1 MAGAVDLVSFTESVG
16 NTILAHAT
24 CFYAMLPQLVLTP
37 DRPFSPYVSI
47 IHLKPPSHLQSY
59 AFKSIVL
66 VTWAT
71 SIIANTGGNL
81 TSFDVL
87 FRSKSNSMRGSR
99 NFHKRFSVY

>member
-37 DRPFSPYVSI
+37 DRPFSPHATI
-47 IHLKPPSHLQSY
+47 IHSKPPSQLQSN
-59 AFKSIVL
+59 AFKSIAL

-71 SIIANTGGNL
+71 SIIANMGGQ
-81 TSFDVL
+81 FD
-87 FRSKSNSMRGSR
+87 FI
-99 NFHKRFSVY
+99 

>member
-37 DRPFSPYVSI
+37 DRPFSLYVTI
-47 IHLKPPSHLQSY
+47 IHLKPPSQLQSN

-71 SIIANTGGNL
+71 SINANTGGNL
-81 TSFDVL
+81 ISFDVL